1 MGRASLLLF
10 DENYQHATEEIA
22 ADVSSFL
29 NEVIGD
35 TDNKRQE
42 SMIKMK
48 KIMTIQSILFGVL
61 IVQSLAMIA
70 MILINNRIK
79 QKENLTFIN
88 QIIHAF
94 ARSIDIKDKYTNG
107 HSMRVAKYAKLIAKK
122 AGFNSKE
129 AEALYN
135 IGLLHD
141 IGKIII
147 PDHILNKSGRLT
159 DDEYK
164 VVKRH
169 TSTGADILKEIQIA
183 PEWAIGAR
191 YHHERIDGKGYPT
204 GKSGDEI
211 PEIAQIIAVADTFD
225 AMYSDRPYLGKMP
238 IEEVVSELK
247 RCAGTQL
254 SEKYVKVLLQL
265 ISEGAVEEI
274 SNT

>member
-159 DDEYK
+159 DDDDLYCYESENPASGK
-164 VVKRH
+164 TPLRAGPRTVRR
-169 TSTGADILKEIQIA
+169 SAGAGIFDGIYEQ
-183 PEWAIGAR
+183 
-191 YHHERIDGKGYPT
+191 HHLCWFDRSAAGHQQPRI
-204 GKSGDEI
+204 
-211 PEIAQIIAVADTFD
+211 
-225 AMYSDRPYLGKMP
+225 
-238 IEEVVSELK
+238 
-247 RCAGTQL
+247 
-254 SEKYVKVLLQL
+254 
-265 ISEGAVEEI
+265 
-274 SNT
+274 

>member
-1 MGRASLLLF
+1 MGRARLLLF

-35 TDNKRQE
+35 TGNKRQE

-48 KIMTIQSILFGVL
+48 TIMTIQSILFGVL

-70 MILINNRIK
+70 MILINSRIK

-147 PDHILNKSGRLT
+147 PDHILNKSGRVSTCQPFHLMYKTELLT
-159 DDEYK
+159 N
-164 VVKRH
+164 
-169 TSTGADILKEIQIA
+169 
-183 PEWAIGAR
+183 W
-191 YHHERIDGKGYPT
+191 
-204 GKSGDEI
+204 
-211 PEIAQIIAVADTFD
+211 
-225 AMYSDRPYLGKMP
+225 
-238 IEEVVSELK
+238 
-247 RCAGTQL
+247 
-254 SEKYVKVLLQL
+254 
-265 ISEGAVEEI
+265 
-274 SNT
+274 